1 MADEIGYFPQMII
14 SSIAATV
21 LLLILAVRE
30 FDIIGFQAEVQQKCD
45 TYSSSAYTHPLLRDR
60 SHPVR
65 MFTGLSR
72 DNPFGFRIS
81 SNWCLSPP
89 RTPNPES
96 RPAEVANWER
106 HRMGRHLAG
115 HFVFP
120 PITAQ
125 RSQTSSQS
133 TATPFHKKTMTM
145 TRIME
150 GSYKD
155 VND

>member
-1 MADEIGYFPQMII
+1 MII

-30 FDIIGFQAEVQQKCD
+30 FDIIGFQAEVRQKRD
-45 TYSSSAYTHPLLRDR
+45 TYPSLVYTHPVLRDR
-60 SHPVR
+60 SHPAR

-72 DNPFGFRIS
+72 GNTFFRMS
-81 SNWCLSPP
+81 SNRCVPP
-89 RTPNPES
+89 PQAPNPES
-96 RPAEVANWER
+96 TPAEVADWER

-120 PITAQ
+120 PITSQ

-133 TATPFHKKTMTM
+133 TAAPLHRKAISMTK
-145 TRIME
+145 IME
-150 GSYKD
+150 AGQ
-155 VND
+155 VP

>member
-1 MADEIGYFPQMII
+1 MII

-30 FDIIGFQAEVQQKCD
+30 LDIIGFHAEVGQKRD
-45 TYSSSAYTHPLLRDR
+45 TYSSSAYTHPPFRDR
-60 SHPVR
+60 SHPAR
-65 MFTGLSR
+65 MFTGLGRGS
-72 DNPFGFRIS
+72 PFPFRTS
-81 SNWCLSPP
+81 SDWYLPPP

-96 RPAEVANWER
+96 TPAEVADWER
-106 HRMGRHLAG
+106 RRMGRHLAG

-133 TATPFHKKTMTM
+133 TATPFHRKAITMS
-145 TRIME
+145 RIME
-150 GSYKD
+150 AG
-155 VND
+155 

>member
-1 MADEIGYFPQMII
+1 MII

-30 FDIIGFQAEVQQKCD
+30 FDIIGFQAEVRQKREI
-45 TYSSSAYTHPLLRDR
+45 YSSSVYTHPPLRDR

-65 MFTGLSR
+65 VFTGLGKGNS
-72 DNPFGFRIS
+72 FRTS
-81 SNWCLSPP
+81 SNWRLPPP

-96 RPAEVANWER
+96 TPAEVADWER
-106 HRMGRHLAG
+106 HRMSRHFAG

-120 PITAQ
+120 PITVQ
-125 RSQTSSQS
+125 QSQTSSQS
-133 TATPFHKKTMTM
+133 TATPFHRKAITM

-150 GSYKD
+150 VGQVS
-155 VND
+155 

>member
-30 FDIIGFQAEVQQKCD
+30 FDVTGFQAEVGQKRD
-45 TYSSSAYTHPLLRDR
+45 TYSSSAYTHPPLRDR
-60 SHPVR
+60 SHPAR

-72 DNPFGFRIS
+72 GSPFPFRTS
-81 SNWCLSPP
+81 SNRCLPP
-89 RTPNPES
+89 LQTPSPES
-96 RPAEVANWER
+96 TPAEVADWER

-133 TATPFHKKTMTM
+133 TATPFHIKAITMTK
-145 TRIME
+145 IME
-150 GSYKD
+150 AGQ
-155 VND
+155 VP